1 MSRDIPRRCVVVLV
15 EHTTIKENTMDARLD
30 IMTNDTAMKAVKH
43 FVSAGKAAAGSLPA
57 ATQELVKIRASQIN
71 GCGFCLDMHTKDA
84 RLNGETEQRLYLLS
98 AWREAPMYSE
108 RERAALAWAEA
119 VTKLE
124 NGEVPD
130 EVYAQAREHF
140 DEQQL
145 MKLTLQIVAI
155 NGWNRFCI
163 SFNAEPGTYKAGS
176 LSKSGVAQTV

>member
-1 MSRDIPRRCVVVLV
+1 MYPWIPRSSATSSARWSGLNKAIESAGLDKKLLYLV
-15 EHTTIKENTMDARLD
+15 EVR
-30 IMTNDTAMKAVKH
+30 V
-43 FVSAGKAAAGSLPA
+43 
-57 ATQELVKIRASQIN
+57 SQIN

-84 RLNGETEQRLYLLS
+84 RLNGETEQRLYLLN

-176 LSKSGVAQTV
+176 LSKAGVAQTA